1 MFMQISDRLKGLVLF
16 MYWIPLL
23 LISIAGIINQLVVAK
38 GIQRLMEESIQDDN
52 ESARYGEIS

>member
-1 MFMQISDRLKGLVLF
+1 MFMQISDRLKDLVLF
-16 MYWIPLL
+16 FYWIPLL

-38 GIQRLMEESIQDDN
+38 GIQKLMEESIQDDN

>member
-16 MYWIPLL
+16 IYWIPLL
-23 LISIAGIINQLVVAK
+23 LISIAGIINQLLVAK